1 MAAWTYACKT
11 IQGMDLDM
19 KILSRPGIPLKI
31 TRGMTGAGK
40 VNPTQLVSLTDVAD
54 PVQEVEL
61 HKIAE
66 YPGEN
71 KVMLPVMLKNSGV
84 TARYSMYQLG
94 LYAEDPDKGEIL
106 YLILQSDGPEEVPA
120 EDEMKDFTLE
130 WYLTLSV
137 SNTENVEI
145 VLDETGHAT
154 LGDLAAVENRVAV
167 IEEFNRNMTEL
178 SDKEVEDIFKWP
190 EEADPD
196 EGTGTAFLYFAKN
209 SLRKLISLIKG
220 HYVSSQR
227 KINGKMLDRDIT
239 LTAEDVEAV
248 PVIQKGAAGG
258 VAELDGA
265 GKVPAGQ
272 LPSYVDDVLEG
283 YLSGGEFYKE
293 ATHKTVFAQES
304 GKIYV
309 DLPSG
314 KTYRWGGSAYVVI
327 SETLALGETSG
338 TAYRGDFGKAAF
350 AHSQSAH
357 APANAEQNVQ
367 SDWNATNTTD
377 DAFIKNKPESLPA
390 NGGNAATVN
399 KHTVDSDVPADA
411 KFTDTTYGSMR
422 GATSSAAGIAGLV
435 PAPSPGAGDRYLGAD
450 GTWRTG
456 AIGPTGPTGLP
467 GASAGFGTPTASV
480 DNNTGAPSVEVIASG
495 PNTAKIFNFVFKNL
509 KGAKGDK
516 GNDGT
521 NGTNGTSAG
530 FGTPTASVDN
540 NTGTPSVE
548 VTASGPN
555 TAKIFNFVFK
565 NLKGAKGDT
574 PSLVNN
580 LLATA
585 AGYAL
590 DARQGK
596 VLDDKITALNGKCY
610 QKLHEGVTNY
620 SYDYNCIAINNIN
633 LNNITETGLY
643 FCTNTPSRPTGN
655 NGFMLAI
662 SYANGSRGL
671 QLYFPVNGGFWKRI
685 NTSGSWSAWG
695 QISTI

>member
-456 AIGPTGPTGLP
+456 AIGPTGATGP
-467 GASAGFGTPTASV
+467 Q
-480 DNNTGAPSVEVIASG
+480 G
-495 PNTAKIFNFVFKNL
+495 P
-509 KGAKGDK
+509 KGDK
-516 GNDGT
+516 GDKGDP
-521 NGTNGTSAG
+521 GA
-530 FGTPTASVDN
+530 
-540 NTGTPSVE
+540 TGPQ
-548 VTASGPN
+548 G
-555 TAKIFNFVFK
+555 
-565 NLKGAKGDT
+565 LKGPTGPTGAAGPQGPKGDKGDTGATGPQGAAGPRGATGATGPAGATGATGPKGDKGDT
-574 PSLVNN
+574 PSLINN
-580 LLATA
+580 LLATV

-596 VLDDKITALNGKCY
+596 VLDDKITALNGKLDNKTSLVGFGN
-610 QKLHEGVTNY
+610 QHTISFGWTGSKLNIYVDG
-620 SYDYNCIAINNIN
+620 INVRT
-633 LNNITETGLY
+633 L
-643 FCTNTPSRPTGN
+643 
-655 NGFMLAI
+655 
-662 SYANGSRGL
+662 
-671 QLYFPVNGGFWKRI
+671 
-685 NTSGSWSAWG
+685 
-695 QISTI
+695 

>member
-509 KGAKGDK
+509 KGAKGD
-516 GNDGT
+516 
-521 NGTNGTSAG
+521 
-530 FGTPTASVDN
+530 
-540 NTGTPSVE
+540 
-548 VTASGPN
+548 
-555 TAKIFNFVFK
+555 
-565 NLKGAKGDT
+565 T

>member
-283 YLSGGEFYKE
+283 YLSVGEFYKE

-480 DNNTGAPSVEVIASG
+480 DNNTGAPSVEVTASG

-596 VLDDKITALNGKCY
+596 VLDDKITALNGKLDNKTSLVGFGN
-610 QKLHEGVTNY
+610 QHTISFGWTGSKLNIYVDG
-620 SYDYNCIAINNIN
+620 INVRT
-633 LNNITETGLY
+633 L
-643 FCTNTPSRPTGN
+643 
-655 NGFMLAI
+655 
-662 SYANGSRGL
+662 
-671 QLYFPVNGGFWKRI
+671 
-685 NTSGSWSAWG
+685 
-695 QISTI
+695 

>member
-467 GASAGFGTPTASV
+467 GASAGFGTPTATV
-480 DNNTGAPSVEVIASG
+480 DANTGTPSVEVTTSG

-509 KGAKGDK
+509 KGLKGDK
-516 GNDGT
+516 GEKGNDGINGT
-521 NGTNGTSAG
+521 NGTNGASAG
-530 FGTPTASVDN
+530 FGTPTASVDA
-540 NTGTPSVE
+540 NTGTPSVQ

-565 NLKGAKGDT
+565 NLKGATGPKGDT
-574 PSLVNN
+574 PSLINN
-580 LLATA
+580 LLATT

-596 VLDDKITALNGKCY
+596 ALDDKITALNGKLDNKTSLVGFGN
-610 QKLHEGVTNY
+610 QHTISFGWTGSKLNIYVDG
-620 SYDYNCIAINNIN
+620 INVRT
-633 LNNITETGLY
+633 L
-643 FCTNTPSRPTGN
+643 
-655 NGFMLAI
+655 
-662 SYANGSRGL
+662 
-671 QLYFPVNGGFWKRI
+671 
-685 NTSGSWSAWG
+685 
-695 QISTI
+695 

>member
-1 MAAWTYACKT
+1 M
-11 IQGMDLDM
+11 
-19 KILSRPGIPLKI
+19 
-31 TRGMTGAGK
+31 
-40 VNPTQLVSLTDVAD
+40 
-54 PVQEVEL
+54 
-61 HKIAE
+61 
-66 YPGEN
+66 
-71 KVMLPVMLKNSGV
+71 
-84 TARYSMYQLG
+84 
-94 LYAEDPDKGEIL
+94 
-106 YLILQSDGPEEVPA
+106 
-120 EDEMKDFTLE
+120 
-130 WYLTLSV
+130 
-137 SNTENVEI
+137 
-145 VLDETGHAT
+145 
-154 LGDLAAVENRVAV
+154 
-167 IEEFNRNMTEL
+167 
-178 SDKEVEDIFKWP
+178 
-190 EEADPD
+190 
-196 EGTGTAFLYFAKN
+196 
-209 SLRKLISLIKG
+209 
-220 HYVSSQR
+220 
-227 KINGKMLDRDIT
+227 
-239 LTAEDVEAV
+239 
-248 PVIQKGAAGG
+248 
-258 VAELDGA
+258 
-265 GKVPAGQ
+265 
-272 LPSYVDDVLEG
+272 
-283 YLSGGEFYKE
+283 
-293 ATHKTVFAQES
+293 
-304 GKIYV
+304 

-509 KGAKGDK
+509 KGAKGD
-516 GNDGT
+516 
-521 NGTNGTSAG
+521 
-530 FGTPTASVDN
+530 
-540 NTGTPSVE
+540 
-548 VTASGPN
+548 
-555 TAKIFNFVFK
+555 
-565 NLKGAKGDT
+565 T

>member
-19 KILSRPGIPLKI
+19 KILSRPGMPLKI

-71 KVMLPVMLKNSGV
+71 KVMLPVMLKNSEV
-84 TARYSMYQLG
+84 TVRYSMYQLG

-120 EDEMKDFTLE
+120 KDEMKDFTLE

-154 LGDLAAVENRVAV
+154 LGDLAVVENRVAV

-196 EGTGTAFLYFAKN
+196 EGTDASFLYFAKN
-209 SLRKLISLIKG
+209 SLKKLISLIKG

-272 LPSYVDDVLEG
+272 LPSFVDDVLEG
-283 YLSGGEFYKE
+283 YLSGGEFYGDE
-293 ATHKTVFAQES
+293 AHKKVFAQES

-309 DLPSG
+309 DLQSG

-327 SETLALGETSG
+327 SDTLALGETSG
-338 TAYRGDFGKAAF
+338 TAYRGDLGKAAYT
-350 AHSQSAH
+350 HSQSAH

-367 SDWNATNTTD
+367 SDWNVNNTAD
-377 DAFIKNKPESLPA
+377 DAFIKNKPKSLPA
-390 NGGNAATVN
+390 DGGNATTVN
-399 KHTVDSDVPADA
+399 NHTVNSDVPAGA
-411 KFTDTTYGSMR
+411 KFTDTTYGAMR

-456 AIGPTGPTGLP
+456 AIGPTGATGP
-467 GASAGFGTPTASV
+467 Q
-480 DNNTGAPSVEVIASG
+480 G
-495 PNTAKIFNFVFKNL
+495 P
-509 KGAKGDK
+509 KGDK
-516 GNDGT
+516 GDKGD
-521 NGTNGTSAG
+521 AG
-530 FGTPTASVDN
+530 A
-540 NTGTPSVE
+540 TGPQ
-548 VTASGPN
+548 G
-555 TAKIFNFVFK
+555 
-565 NLKGAKGDT
+565 LKGPTGPTGATGPQGPKGDKGDKGDTGATGPQGATGPRGATGETGPAGATGATGPKGDKGDT
-574 PSLVNN
+574 PSLINN
-580 LLATA
+580 LLTTV

-596 VLDDKITALNGKCY
+596 ALDDKITALNGNF
-610 QKLHEGVTNY
+610 EDVTSKFNWGAASNY
-620 SYDYNCIAINNIN
+620 FVYRIGKTVFFQARCTAKSASTMTFATIKESRLYPKTLKD
-633 LNNITETGLY
+633 LNAH
-643 FCTNTPSRPTGN
+643 F
-655 NGFMLAI
+655 
-662 SYANGSRGL
+662 
-671 QLYFPVNGGFWKRI
+671 
-685 NTSGSWSAWG
+685 TSGSDANKNFLALATTDG
-695 QISTI
+695 KIQLTTYDVISGTVATVGDILVSGFWFIN

>member
-283 YLSGGEFYKE
+283 YLSVGEFYKE

-480 DNNTGAPSVEVIASG
+480 DNNTG
-495 PNTAKIFNFVFKNL
+495 
-509 KGAKGDK
+509 
-516 GNDGT
+516 
-521 NGTNGTSAG
+521 
-530 FGTPTASVDN
+530 
-540 NTGTPSVE
+540 TPSVE

-596 VLDDKITALNGKCY
+596 VLDDKITALNGKLDFSLTAGTGSIKILRQRCY
-610 QKLHEGVTNY
+610 CIGKRVVICCEIQVTSARSDGTSLPLLIIPEPY
-620 SYDYNCIAINNIN
+620 
-633 LNNITETGLY
+633 
-643 FCTNTPSRPTGN
+643 RP
-655 NGFMLAI
+655 
-662 SYANGSRGL
+662 
-671 QLYFPVNGGFWKRI
+671 PVNIGILGILAVNGAARAGLCKVFSGTGSEPAYIGQDYTNNLAVNTVLSFWLEYYR
-685 NTSGSWSAWG
+685 
-695 QISTI
+695 